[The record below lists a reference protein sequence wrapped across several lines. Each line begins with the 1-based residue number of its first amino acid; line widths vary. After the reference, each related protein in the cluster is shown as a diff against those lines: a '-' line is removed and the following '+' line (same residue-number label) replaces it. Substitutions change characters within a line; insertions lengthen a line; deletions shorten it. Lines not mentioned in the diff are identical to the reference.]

1 MNIDLLRTMIRIRF
15 FEETVSFFKTKDL
28 IGGPVHTCIGQEAVS
43 VGVCMALSKKDY
55 IIGNHRSHGHLIAKG
70 TDINSLMSEV
80 FKWNGRSM
88 HVNDVSIGALC
99 STAIVGSGLPLACGV
114 AFASKFKKDNKVT
127 CVFLGDGAVNEGSF
141 YESINLASLWQLPIL
156 FIIENNGVAVTT
168 TLNSVSRN
176 EHLVHR
182 ADPFNIYK
190 QQVDGQ
196 DVEEVFDAVK
206 RAIKK
211 TPAIIEAKTM
221 RFHEHQE
228 GDAYEKMKD
237 TAYRCNNEVDYWIE
251 NKDPIKLYS
260 EKLIREKFVTQSE
273 IEDIYSKEKECV
285 NNALFFTINS
295 LFPDFIEIYKN
306 IFV

>member
-1 MNIDLLRTMIRIRF
+1 MNIEFLRTMIRIRL
-15 FEETVSFFKTKDL
+15 FEQKVSELKLNGKID
-28 IGGPVHTCIGQEAVS
+28 GPVHTYIGQEAIAT
-43 VGVCMALSKKDY
+43 GVCMALSREDY
-55 IIGNHRSHGHLIAKG
+55 IIGNHRSHGHLLAKG
-70 TDINSLMSEV
+70 ADVRSLLAEIL
-80 FKWNGRSM
+80 KGNGRSM
-88 HVNDVSIGALC
+88 HVSDSSIGAIC

-114 AFASKFKKDNKVT
+114 AFANKFKKNNRVT

-141 YESINLASLWQLPIL
+141 YESINLASLWKLPVI
-156 FIIENNGVAVTT
+156 FVIENNGVAVTT
-168 TLNSVSRN
+168 TLNNVSRN
-176 EHLVHR
+176 EHLFHR

-211 TPAIIEAKTM
+211 APAIIEAKTM

-228 GDAYEKMKD
+228 GAAYEKMKD

-273 IEDIYSKEKECV
+273 IEDICSEEKECV

-295 LFPDFIEIYKN
+295 LFPDL
-306 IFV
+306 